1 MEDEQLEQI
10 EEEYRKKSEE
20 MLLAYEEE
28 KLEKELEKN
37 RIGEESKKMIEG
49 LQYKEP
55 FQLEKLVNIETGLED
70 KTVNLIR

>member
-1 MEDEQLEQI
+1 MRKAIKMEDEQLEQI

-49 LQYKEP
+49 L
-55 FQLEKLVNIETGLED
+55 
-70 KTVNLIR
+70 